1 MDSKVNNKSVSRPPI
16 VVVVGHV
23 DHGKTSLL
31 DYIKIN
37 CSKATSNGSASSNSD
52 TRREPRP
59 VVGREAG
66 GITQSTGGYEIEH
79 NGKKITFIDTPG
91 HEAFSK
97 MRERGAE
104 VADIAILVVAG
115 DEGFKTQTIE
125 ALNILKNSETPFL
138 VAITKADKPSFN
150 LEKVK
155 ADLMTNGVFLEGHGG
170 DTSWQA
176 ISSKDG
182 QGINELLDLILLM
195 GEVLDLQ
202 YDPEI
207 PATGFILESLK
218 DMKRG
223 VVAYLILKNGT
234 LREGDEITTPSAK
247 GKIKTLENFLGERTK
262 SLVPSAPASMLG
274 FESIPLV
281 GEEFFTGAET
291 HEIQKTEEKEKAE
304 EVPEE
309 AGKVKAILK
318 SDTSGSLEVLSQVL
332 GHLVTLKGMSVG
344 DVTDGDIKSA
354 ASSGSIIVS
363 FRVKTNKAAENFA
376 KAQSVQIF
384 SNDVIYK
391 LVEEIDKYKKEKD
404 GPIYVGELEI
414 LRVFGNEDKKQIIGG
429 IVKVGEIKIGCEVR
443 IVRDESIVGEGR
455 IVNVQTNKKDVP
467 SILEG
472 TEGGLLL
479 DSETRVQ
486 AGDRIKAL

>member
-31 DYIKIN
+31 DYIRKTNIV
-37 CSKATSNGSASSNSD
+37 SKES
-52 TRREPRP
+52 
-59 VVGREAG
+59 G

-91 HEAFSK
+91 HEAFSN
-97 MRERGAE
+97 MRERGAK

-115 DEGFKTQTIE
+115 DEGFKPQTTE

-138 VAITKADKPSFN
+138 VAITKADKPGFN

-155 ADLMTNGVFLEGHGG
+155 SDLMTNDVFLEGNGG

-176 ISSKDG
+176 VSSKDG
-182 QGINELLDLILLM
+182 QGVNELLDLILLM

-202 YDPEI
+202 YDPEA
-207 PATGFILESLK
+207 PAAGFVLESLK

-234 LREGDEITTPSAK
+234 LKEGDEIATPSAK

-262 SLVPSAPASMLG
+262 SLIPSAPASMLG
-274 FESIPLV
+274 FESIPLI
-281 GEEFFTGAET
+281 GEEFFTGIRAGET
-291 HEIQKTEEKEKAE
+291 WEKEEKEKTE
-304 EVPEE
+304 NLTEE

-332 GHLVTLKGMSVG
+332 GHLVAPKGMSVG
-344 DVTDGDIKSA
+344 DVTDGDVKSA
-354 ASSGSIIVS
+354 ISSGSIIVS
-363 FRVKTNKAAENFA
+363 FRVKTNKAAEGLA

-391 LVEEIDKYKKEKD
+391 LVDEIDKYKKEKD

-429 IVKVGEIKIGCEVR
+429 VVKSGEIKTGCEVR
-443 IVRDESIVGEGR
+443 IIRSENIVGEGK
-455 IVNVQTNKKDVP
+455 IVNVQTDKKDVS
-467 SILEG
+467 SISEG
-472 TEGGLLL
+472 AEGGLLL
-479 DSETRVQ
+479 DSETRVR

>member
-1 MDSKVNNKSVSRPPI
+1 MDSKVNNNLVSRPPI

-31 DYIKIN
+31 DYIRKTN
-37 CSKATSNGSASSNSD
+37 VVSK
-52 TRREPRP
+52 E
-59 VVGREAG
+59 VG

-79 NGKKITFIDTPG
+79 PSTGSGQAKKITFIDTPG

-115 DEGFKTQTIE
+115 DEGFKPQTTE
-125 ALNILKNSETPFL
+125 ALSILRSSETPFL
-138 VAITKADKPSFN
+138 VAITKADKPGFN
-150 LEKVK
+150 LEKIK
-155 ADLMTNGVFLEGHGG
+155 SDLITNGVYLEGNGG
-170 DTSWQA
+170 DISWQA
-176 ISSKDG
+176 VSSKNG
-182 QGINELLDLILLM
+182 EGVNELLDLILLM

-202 YDPEI
+202 YDPKAS
-207 PATGFILESLK
+207 ATGFVLESLK

-223 VVAYLILKNGT
+223 VVAYLILKNGI
-234 LREGDEITTPSAK
+234 LKEGDEIATPSAR

-262 SLVPSAPASMLG
+262 NLVPSAPASMLG

-281 GEEFFTGAET
+281 GEEFFTGDRAGET
-291 HEIQKTEEKEKAE
+291 WKMEEKEKVE
-304 EVPEE
+304 KVPED

-332 GHLVTLKGMSVG
+332 AHLVTLKGMSVG
-344 DVTDGDIKSA
+344 DVTDGDVKSA
-354 ASSGSIIVS
+354 VSSGSIIVS
-363 FRVKTNKAAENFA
+363 FGVKTNKAAEGLA

-384 SNDVIYK
+384 SNDIIYK

-404 GPIYVGELEI
+404 GPVYVGELDI
-414 LRVFGNEDKKQIIGG
+414 LRVFGNKDKKQIIGG
-429 IVKVGEIKIGCEVR
+429 VVKVGEIRVGSDVR
-443 IVRDESIVGEGR
+443 IIRNESVLGEGK
-455 IVNVQTNKKDVP
+455 IVNVQAGKKDVP
-467 SILEG
+467 SIPEG

-479 DSETRVQ
+479 DSETRVR

>member
-31 DYIKIN
+31 DYIRKTN
-37 CSKATSNGSASSNSD
+37 VVSK
-52 TRREPRP
+52 
-59 VVGREAG
+59 EAG

-97 MRERGAE
+97 MRERGAK

-115 DEGFKTQTIE
+115 DDGFKPQTTE
-125 ALNILKNSETPFL
+125 ALDILKATETPFL
-138 VAITKADKPSFN
+138 VAITKADKPGFN

-155 ADLMTNGVFLEGHGG
+155 ADLMTNGIFLEGHGG

-176 ISSKDG
+176 VSSKDG
-182 QGINELLDLILLM
+182 QGVNELLDLILLM

-202 YDPEI
+202 YDPEA
-207 PATGFILESLK
+207 PATGFVLESLK
-218 DMKRG
+218 DMKKG

-234 LREGDEITTPSAK
+234 LKEGDEIATPSAR
-247 GKIKTLENFLGERTK
+247 GKIKTLDNFLGERTK
-262 SLVPSAPASMLG
+262 GLVPSAPASMLG

-281 GEEFFTGAET
+281 GEEFFTGAGID
-291 HEIQKTEEKEKAE
+291 EIQKTEEKEKVE

-309 AGKVKAILK
+309 LGKVKAILK

-332 GHLVTLKGMSVG
+332 SHLVTLKGMSVG
-344 DVTDGDIKSA
+344 DVTDGDVKSA

-363 FRVKTNKAAENFA
+363 FRVKTNKAAEGLA
-376 KAQSVQIF
+376 KAQGVQIF

-404 GPIYVGELEI
+404 GPVYVGELEI
-414 LRVFGNEDKKQIIGG
+414 LRVFGNEGKKQIIGG
-429 IVKVGEIKIGCEVR
+429 IVKAGEIKNGCEVN
-443 IVRDESIVGEGR
+443 IVRNDSVEGQGR
-455 IVNVQTNKKDVP
+455 IVNVQAGKKDVT

-479 DSETRVQ
+479 DSETRVRT
-486 AGDRIKAL
+486 GDRIKAL